1 MADNN
6 KVRFG
11 LKNVYYAKRTI
22 SAGVVTYGTP
32 VAIPGAVN
40 LDLSPEGS
48 TDPFYADNTTYY
60 VAQANNGYSGSL
72 EVAKIPAA
80 MYTDIWGFTAASDV
94 YTENADAEPA
104 SFALGFQID
113 GDSSDTFHLLYNVSA
128 SRPNIGSATIEAS
141 KTPQTQTVD
150 ITAIPDENAN
160 VRKFEIGATGT
171 IASWMTTQLS

>member
-11 LKNVYYAKRTI
+11 LKNVHYAKRTV
-22 SAGVVTYGTP
+22 SAGAVTYGTP

-48 TDPFYADNTTYY
+48 TDPFYADNVTYY

-72 EVAKIPAA
+72 EVAKIPQA
-80 MYTDIWGFTAASDV
+80 MLTDIWGFTSSNDV
-94 YTENADAEPA
+94 LIENAETEPS
-104 SFALGFQID
+104 SFALAFQID
-113 GDSSDTFHLLYNVSA
+113 GDATDQFHLLYNVSA
-128 SRPNIGSATIEAS
+128 ARPNIGSATIEAS

-150 ITAIPDENAN
+150 ITAIADESGN
-160 VRKFEIGATGT
+160 VRAVGDATGT
-171 IASWMTTQLS
+171 ISTWMTGLLT